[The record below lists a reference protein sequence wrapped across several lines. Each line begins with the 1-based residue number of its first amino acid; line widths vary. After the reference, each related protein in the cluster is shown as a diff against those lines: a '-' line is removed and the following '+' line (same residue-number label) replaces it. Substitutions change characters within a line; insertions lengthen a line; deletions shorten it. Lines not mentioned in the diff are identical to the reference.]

1 MEGTKCIQKFAEHHH
16 EPVTE
21 KAEKPNQTI
30 RQYLGPIERSP
41 VDELGGENDAIV
53 VVIKS
58 QEHPTLR
65 LAGPDGKQD
74 SLGRSGLGP
83 SQH

>member
-1 MEGTKCIQKFAEHHH
+1 MENTKCIQKLAGHDH

-21 KAEKPNQTI
+21 KAEERNQAI
-30 RQYLGPIERSP
+30 RKYLQPIERSP
-41 VDELGGENDAIV
+41 VDELGGENGAIA

-58 QEHPTLR
+58 QEHLSLR
-65 LAGPDGKQD
+65 PAEPDGKQD
-74 SLGRSGLGP
+74 NRGRSWLAP